1 MINCFYLCVYWSIIH
16 ISEDMGKNLSVNKQI
31 DKSIYCICWDTQPFQ
46 KKKRPLSMVCRWRR
60 TKWPHTKNIIL
71 PGLTCKRKIKESE
84 NLGAESGMWEIR
96 RCGGHR
102 NKLQLCWMHHGD
114 KLCCL
119 GQSKTGQN
127 AYTFFHDAQQAMGR
141 WWEAASVR
149 NHCTVESLSVTVST

>member
-1 MINCFYLCVYWSIIH
+1 MKIW
-16 ISEDMGKNLSVNKQI
+16 EKNLSINKQI
-31 DKSIYCICWDTQPFQ
+31 DKSICSICWDIQPFQ
-46 KKKRPLSMVCRWRR
+46 KKKRPLSIVCRWRR

-119 GQSKTGQN
+119 GQSKTGQMN
-127 AYTFFHDAQQAMGR
+127 THFSMMHSRPWEGGG
-141 WWEAASVR
+141 EAASVR
-149 NHCTVESLSVTVST
+149 NHYTVESLSVTVST